1 MFVDKINL
9 IVYDEMEF
17 YIKIFVSE
25 IWKFIIIRIYIYVF
39 IYYF

>member
-9 IVYDEMEF
+9 IVYKEMEF

-25 IWKFIIIRIYIYVF
+25 LWKFIIIRIYIYVL

>member
-9 IVYDEMEF
+9 IVYEEMEF

-25 IWKFIIIRIYIYVF
+25 IWKFMIIRIYIYVL

>member
-9 IVYDEMEF
+9 IVYEEMKF

-25 IWKFIIIRIYIYVF
+25 IWKFIIIRIYIYVL

>member
-9 IVYDEMEF
+9 IVYEEMEF

-25 IWKFIIIRIYIYVF
+25 IWKFIIIRIYIYVL